1 MLLVAALISSFLIHQ
16 FIVVIIRI
24 NHYWKS
30 YGNIQKMK
38 EFPKVS
44 VLVAARNE
52 EQHLPQLLASFDL
65 LDYPK
70 DQVEFLF
77 ADDQSIDQT
86 PQLLDSWCQK
96 KKNANYLSVQEVKST
111 EKNPKAFALGLLAKK
126 AQGDYFLF
134 TDADCK
140 VNPQW
145 IKGMIS
151 SFQEK
156 TGIALGI
163 TQVAGAGIS
172 SFFQEIDWWN
182 TQGFVKV
189 ASDIKLSTTG
199 LGNNMAIKASAYRE
213 SGGFLEIPFSLTEDL
228 EISKAVSKLGYEVIS
243 EVSPNTLAFTKA
255 ESSLVTLLAQRKRW
269 MFGVMT
275 LPWFWKVILGL
286 QFFYF
291 PAIIF
296 LYSSIGWWIL
306 LVAGT
311 KSFFQALF
319 HYTFAKK
326 AGRKLSFWKLLSFDF
341 YFFPI
346 SLLTI
351 LYYFW
356 PSPVKWKSRKYR

>member
-182 TQGFVKV
+182 T
-189 ASDIKLSTTG
+189 
-199 LGNNMAIKASAYRE
+199 
-213 SGGFLEIPFSLTEDL
+213 
-228 EISKAVSKLGYEVIS
+228 
-243 EVSPNTLAFTKA
+243 
-255 ESSLVTLLAQRKRW
+255 
-269 MFGVMT
+269 
-275 LPWFWKVILGL
+275 
-286 QFFYF
+286 
-291 PAIIF
+291 
-296 LYSSIGWWIL
+296 
-306 LVAGT
+306 
-311 KSFFQALF
+311 
-319 HYTFAKK
+319 
-326 AGRKLSFWKLLSFDF
+326 
-341 YFFPI
+341 
-346 SLLTI
+346 
-351 LYYFW
+351 
-356 PSPVKWKSRKYR
+356 